1 MEREKG
7 EDDGR
12 WALGEWRGDKSNG
25 WRRREAVLSG
35 GGSHQA
41 REIPRLT
48 PNTALRFYFSLT
60 LQVLLPQRD
69 RLKFYVDVRTP
80 AA

>member
-48 PNTALRFYFSLT
+48 PNTALRFYFSYSRVSVT
-60 LQVLLPQRD
+60 TERQASVLC
-69 RLKFYVDVRTP
+69 
-80 AA
+80 

>member
-25 WRRREAVLSG
+25 WRRREEVLSG
-35 GGSHQA
+35 GRSHQA
-41 REIPRLT
+41 REIPRLP
-48 PNTALRFYFSLT
+48 PNTALRFYFSNSRGSVT
-60 LQVLLPQRD
+60 TETQASVLC
-69 RLKFYVDVRTP
+69 
-80 AA
+80 

>member
-35 GGSHQA
+35 DRSHQA
-41 REIPRLT
+41 REIPRPP
-48 PNTALRFYFSLT
+48 PNTSLRFYFSNSRGSVT
-60 LQVLLPQRD
+60 TETQASVLC
-69 RLKFYVDVRTP
+69 
-80 AA
+80 